1 MAAYRPFPAVVSR
14 ACSPAVMH
22 WLLQMQNMG
31 SRARGLQQLQ
41 SEDPALAARWL
52 NGCGARAKL
61 PHSMW
66 NPPGSGTEP
75 MTPELAGG
83 FSTTGPPE
91 KSRTLL
97 F

>member
-1 MAAYRPFPAVVSR
+1 MV
-14 ACSPAVMH
+14 H
-22 WLLQMQNMG
+22 WLLQMQSMG

-41 SEDPALAARWL
+41 SEERALAARWL
-52 NGCGARAKL
+52 NGCGVQAKL

-66 NPPGSGTEP
+66 NPPGPGTEP
-75 MTPELAGG
+75 MTPALADG